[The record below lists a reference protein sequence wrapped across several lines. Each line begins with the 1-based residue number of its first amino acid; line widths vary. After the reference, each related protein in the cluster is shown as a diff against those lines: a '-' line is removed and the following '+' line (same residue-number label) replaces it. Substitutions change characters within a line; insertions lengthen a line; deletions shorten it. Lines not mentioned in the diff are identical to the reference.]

1 MSSHLPQDSKERIVD
16 WDKLRIFQ
24 VTAEARSFTKAGEK
38 LSLSQ
43 SAVSRQI
50 AALEHDLKA
59 PLFHRHA
66 RGLVLTEQGEL
77 LLTAADDMRVR
88 FEKTRAR
95 LTQASEVPAGV
106 LKVTATVGLGSTWLT
121 RRVGEFLDLYPEIRI
136 ELVLT
141 NSEVDLTM
149 READVAI
156 RLRRPEQQNLIQRR
170 LFTVHYH
177 AYAAPDYIKRFGE
190 PQAID
195 DLDQHRIV
203 CLGGD
208 QPTFI
213 LNMHALTSL
222 GRDPN
227 NARTNV
233 LVVNDSFALR
243 RAVETGA
250 GIGMCPDYSVE
261 GRAELVRVLRDVEM
275 PSLDAYLVYSAEMR
289 SLARLQVF
297 RDFLVS
303 KAQRWAF

>member
-1 MSSHLPQDSKERIVD
+1 
-16 WDKLRIFQ
+16 
-24 VTAEARSFTKAGEK
+24 
-38 LSLSQ
+38 
-43 SAVSRQI
+43 
-50 AALEHDLKA
+50 
-59 PLFHRHA
+59 
-66 RGLVLTEQGEL
+66 
-77 LLTAADDMRVR
+77 MRVR

-95 LTQASEVPAGV
+95 MTETSEVPAGV

-121 RRVGEFLDLYPEIRI
+121 RRVGELLDLYPEIHI
-136 ELVLT
+136 ELALT
-141 NSEVDLTM
+141 NHEVDLTM

-170 LFTVHYH
+170 LFTIHYH
-177 AYAAPDYIKRFGE
+177 AYASADYTDRFGE
-190 PQAID
+190 PQTAEE
-195 DLDQHRIV
+195 LDQHRIV

-213 LNMHALTSL
+213 LSMQTLTTL
-222 GRDPN
+222 GRDHN
-227 NARTNV
+227 KARTNV

-261 GRAELVRVLRDVEM
+261 GKSKLMRVLRDIDM
-275 PSLDAYLVYSAEMR
+275 PSLDAYLVYPAEMR